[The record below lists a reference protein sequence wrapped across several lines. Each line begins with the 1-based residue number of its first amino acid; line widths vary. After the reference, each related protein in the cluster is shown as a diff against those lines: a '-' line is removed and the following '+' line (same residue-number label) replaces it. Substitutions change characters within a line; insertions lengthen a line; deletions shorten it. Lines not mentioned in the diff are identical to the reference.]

1 MTVEVA
7 RRRTRKTT
15 PKTATSEPP
24 IGAPIGASE
33 RISIGEIEPTVFS
46 CPNCQRPLAI
56 GARHCPGCRTHL
68 VNGVQLG
75 KASLFVTFGLI
86 VGVALG
92 GALGGM
98 ALLGNNATRDA
109 EIAAAVSAALAAANV
124 RPAPVA
130 TAAPLA
136 TSRPLATVPPVAGIP
151 GLARAAIV
159 QSASLNAELA
169 AAVPI
174 LQSALAAKNFDA
186 YPVFQALRTVSG
198 NAVTGRQLAAH
209 IGSWSDGS
217 ELEASLATFYTSI
230 QATASEGLGASI
242 HNEAAYKAA
251 GSAMLQLLGG
261 LGAIDAQ
268 LRDAAASA
276 GVTIPAPDAP

>member
-1 MTVEVA
+1 MTRLDLRQRAAACASCRRRSGKRAMTVEVA

-98 ALLGNNATRDA
+98 ALLGNNATRD
-109 EIAAAVSAALAAANV
+109 
-124 RPAPVA
+124 
-130 TAAPLA
+130 
-136 TSRPLATVPPVAGIP
+136 
-151 GLARAAIV
+151 
-159 QSASLNAELA
+159 
-169 AAVPI
+169 
-174 LQSALAAKNFDA
+174 
-186 YPVFQALRTVSG
+186 
-198 NAVTGRQLAAH
+198 
-209 IGSWSDGS
+209 
-217 ELEASLATFYTSI
+217 
-230 QATASEGLGASI
+230 
-242 HNEAAYKAA
+242 
-251 GSAMLQLLGG
+251 
-261 LGAIDAQ
+261 
-268 LRDAAASA
+268 
-276 GVTIPAPDAP
+276 